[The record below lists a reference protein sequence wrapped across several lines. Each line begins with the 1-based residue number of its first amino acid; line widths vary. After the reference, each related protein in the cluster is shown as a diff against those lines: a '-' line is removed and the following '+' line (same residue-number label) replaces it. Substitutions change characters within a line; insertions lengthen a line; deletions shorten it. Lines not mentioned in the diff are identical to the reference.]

1 MGATVTTA
9 PSRPQRIG
17 NLRERV
23 TLVREERGE
32 PDGFGGY
39 SYEYVDV
46 ATIWA
51 RVEPVKADE
60 QFIAGG
66 IQSITDVLVHIRHRD
81 DVEPTWRLN
90 WQGKQFNITGIRNLD
105 ERGRFLV
112 LDCTS
117 W

>member
-1 MGATVTTA
+1 MGAGMTTEPA
-9 PSRPQRIG
+9 KAQRVG
-17 NLRERV
+17 NMRERV
-23 TLVREERGE
+23 TLLRQEGT
-32 PDGFGGY
+32 PDGYGGF
-39 SYEYVDV
+39 EYTYIEV
-46 ATIWA
+46 ATVWA

-81 DVEPTWRLN
+81 DVVPTWRLE
-90 WQGKQFNITGIRNLD
+90 WQGRQFNITGITNLD
-105 ERGRFLV
+105 ERTRFLV